1 MEEFGNYWI
10 ERVDVIGSGSFGK
23 VEKKSGSIIILKH
36 ILKNMP

>member
-23 VEKKSGSIIILKH
+23 VEKSGSIIILKH